1 MMNNNYKNDDKI
13 SLGNNANNEVKN
25 KKKNNSKK
33 PENVKKKKKLFS
45 RNRIYSLPHEG
56 LFPHISVVTVTTFPS
71 TSLIFSN

>member
-1 MMNNNYKNDDKI
+1 MLIMRYKITKI
-13 SLGNNANNEVKN
+13 IMIIIVKN
-25 KKKNNSKK
+25 RKMS
-33 PENVKKKKKLFS
+33 KKKKKLFS